1 MENNLLEDIL
11 NVLVNVKLEMQRLK
25 KSNFQD
31 LLKKIDGCISRL
43 APIVDVYGNNL
54 SKLTPNIEKDA
65 NLRDRTIS
73 HKELSSFERKFEINR
88 TSLEKQEEEL
98 MKVKRSFLKE
108 EA

>member
-25 KSNFQD
+25 KHNFQD

-54 SKLTPNIEKDA
+54 SKLAPNNEKDV

-73 HKELSSFERKFEINR
+73 HKELSSFDRNFDINR
-88 TSLEKQEEEL
+88 TSFEKQEEEL
-98 MKVKRSFLKE
+98 MKVRRSFIKA

>member
-25 KSNFQD
+25 KHSFQD

-54 SKLTPNIEKDA
+54 SKLPPNNEKDI
-65 NLRDRTIS
+65 NSRDRTIS
-73 HKELSSFERKFEINR
+73 HKELSSFERNFDINR

-98 MKVKRSFLKE
+98 MKVRRSFIKT

>member
-1 MENNLLEDIL
+1 MDIVSMENNLLEDIL

-25 KSNFQD
+25 KQSFQD

-54 SKLTPNIEKDA
+54 GKLAPNNEKDA

-73 HKELSSFERKFEINR
+73 HK
-88 TSLEKQEEEL
+88 
-98 MKVKRSFLKE
+98 
-108 EA
+108 